1 MKHICVCGDC
11 FEQLAK
17 LKTGSVDMILTDIPY
32 GGECSGFKEGGLQ
45 KINRVGADVDSM
57 SDFDTE
63 RFIRECIRVCKGT
76 FIVFCGNKQMG
87 IIREVFD
94 SMRPK
99 LQMFRTLNWEK
110 TNVSPMN
117 GQYFF
122 LNSNEFAACFR
133 KPKSWWGGHCQHTNF
148 IHKTTPLPW
157 HSCLPAGELV
167 YVNNTWMP
175 IEKVSVGDK
184 TEYGVVVDTTIHV
197 AEDIRTI
204 NTTFGSVKATH
215 NHPFLILRKEQILWI
230 EAKYLES
237 GDVILQRQDITEC
250 ECISKTEEQDICS
263 STGLCGSAKMA
274 QFQKD
279 TTSIIKTKSKPTIEL
294 KTSNLSTPL
303 NTSGK
308 TVVADLKTGF
318 GIKNVA
324 SVLPNTDMT
333 EITFTI
339 TVQQKVLTLGAKNV
353 VLEKPSKTNKTENV
367 YNLTIDGIPAFDTR
381 IGCSHNT
388 SKPVG
393 LMQKLIELGCPPNGT
408 VLDPCA
414 GSFSV
419 AIAAEKAGRNS
430 IGFELNQDY
439 FMRYIERLELEGVS
453 PTVLSEPLE
462 PKTK

>member
-1 MKHICVCGDC
+1 MYHKCICGDC
-11 FEQLAK
+11 FEQFRTMK
-17 LKTGSVDMILTDIPY
+17 DNSVDMILTDIPY
-32 GGECSGFKEGGLQ
+32 DGEVMGFVEGGFQ
-45 KINRVGADVDSM
+45 RVNRDGADM
-57 SDFDTE
+57 RGFDTE
-63 RFIRECIRVCKGT
+63 RFVRECIRVCSGT
-76 FIVFCGNKQMG
+76 FIIFCGNKQMG
-87 IIREVFD
+87 IIRSIFD

-99 LQMFRTLNWEK
+99 LQMFRTINWEK

-122 LNSNEFAACFR
+122 LNSNEFAAAFR
-133 KPKSWWGGHCQHTNF
+133 KPKAYWSGHCVHTNF
-148 IHKTTPLPW
+148 VCRTRPLKW
-157 HSCLPAGELV
+157 HPCLPAGELV

-215 NHPFLILRKEQILWI
+215 NHPFLVLRKEQVLWI

-237 GDVILQRQDITEC
+237 GDAILQRQDITEC
-250 ECISKTEEQDICS
+250 GCISKTEEQDVCS
-263 STGLCGSAKMA
+263 STGLCGSAKTVRS
-274 QFQKD
+274 QKD
-279 TTSIIKTKSKPTIEL
+279 TTYIIKTKSKPTIEL

-318 GIKNVA
+318 GIKNAA

-339 TVQQKVLTLGAKNV
+339 TVQQKVLGLGAKNV
-353 VLEKPSKTNKTENV
+353 VLDKPLKTNKKENV

-388 SKPVG
+388 SKPVE
-393 LMQKLIELGCPPNGT
+393 LLQKFIQLGCPPNGT
-408 VLDPCA
+408 VFDPVS
-414 GSFSV
+414 GSFSTT
-419 AIAAEKAGRNS
+419 IAAALAGRNS
-430 IGFELNQDY
+430 IGVEINKEYFDKAMERISSCGIVPDIRLQPEL
-439 FMRYIERLELEGVS
+439 
-453 PTVLSEPLE
+453 
-462 PKTK
+462 